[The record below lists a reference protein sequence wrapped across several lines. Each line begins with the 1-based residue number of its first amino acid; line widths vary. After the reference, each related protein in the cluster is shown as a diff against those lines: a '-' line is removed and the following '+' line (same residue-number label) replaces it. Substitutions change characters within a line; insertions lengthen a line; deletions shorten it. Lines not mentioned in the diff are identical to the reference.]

1 MFTVQNVLFML
12 FMLSAIASGSGFSSI
27 LLQIGP
33 GSKQFKKTLG
43 LQGIRRCFVKPTL
56 NSKRLLLRNDRK
68 LSPSIAIVT

>member
-12 FMLSAIASGSGFSSI
+12 FMLSAIASGSGFSCI

-43 LQGIRRCFVKPTL
+43 HQGIRRCFV
-56 NSKRLLLRNDRK
+56 
-68 LSPSIAIVT
+68 

>member
-12 FMLSAIASGSGFSSI
+12 FMLSAIASRSGFSCI

-43 LQGIRRCFVKPTL
+43 HQGIRRCFV
-56 NSKRLLLRNDRK
+56 
-68 LSPSIAIVT
+68 